1 MTQSREVKK
10 LSKFAI
16 VNAVVVALNL
26 GDYGKVENFVQRTA
40 KALERESETID
51 QSIANAKHNLKT
63 ELRGM
68 NDDLEDAQTAVE
80 EAYTSI
86 DPKDLKDNA
95 AQRVYKEIY
104 LEAIDKAEGLVLGFE
119 EKITK
124 AKEVHKEKLENLNK
138 QKAIRT
144 KRIARLTKGVV
155 K

>member
-1 MTQSREVKK
+1 MSEVKK

-51 QSIANAKHNLKT
+51 QSITNAKHNLKT
-63 ELRGM
+63 ELRGLI
-68 NDDLEDAQTAVE
+68 DDLEDAQTAVE

-104 LEAIDKAEGLVLGFE
+104 LKAIDTAEGFVLGLE
-119 EKITK
+119 EKIVEARK
-124 AKEVHKEKLENLNK
+124 LSKERIEDLGK
-138 QKAIRT
+138 QKAVRI
-144 KRIARLTKGVV
+144 KRIARLTKGVT